1 MIVDNLQDT
10 LNGGYNG
17 LYGEVVTHD
26 CYRLKQINFIPNI
39 IFDLGAN
46 VGVFT
51 RFAHSMFPNALIIAV
66 EPDEE
71 NYAHL
76 VKFTNGKNIIFINKA
91 IGLNG
96 VSRRVGSINGA
107 HESYVSDGIG
117 MDEVIQSG
125 EKVERVGIETVM
137 PDELIKTHLQ
147 LGMKSILKLDIE
159 LNESVI
165 WDHKPSMDAI
175 KDIDYFTGE
184 VHWSMLT
191 GNARIQSKQRTFEA
205 LNRFNDTHH
214 MEINHTN
221 FWATK
226 K

>member
-1 MIVDNLQDT
+1 MIANNLQDT

-17 LYGEVVTHD
+17 LYGEVVTYD
-26 CYRLKQINFIPNI
+26 SYRLKQIKFVPNFIL
-39 IFDLGAN
+39 DLGAN

-51 RFAHSMFPNALIIAV
+51 RFARSLFPDALIVSV

-71 NYAHL
+71 NFAHL
-76 VKFTNGKNIIFINKA
+76 VKFTHDNNIIFINKA

-96 VSRRVGSINGA
+96 VSRRMNVVNGA

-125 EKVERVGIETVM
+125 EKVEKVNIETIM
-137 PDELIKTHLQ
+137 PDELIKTYLQ
-147 LGMKSILKLDIE
+147 PRMKSILKLDIE

-165 WDHKPSMDAI
+165 WDHQSSMEAI
-175 KDIDYFTGE
+175 KNIDYFTGE
-184 VHWSMLT
+184 VHWSMLS
-191 GNARIQSKQRTFEA
+191 GNAMIQSKQRTFEA
-205 LNRFNDTHH
+205 LNKFNDTHH

>member
-10 LNGGYNG
+10 LNGGFNG

-26 CYRLKQINFIPNI
+26 CYKLKQLTFVPDCI
-39 IFDLGAN
+39 IDCGAN

-51 RFAHSMFPNALIIAV
+51 RYARSLFPSALIIAV
-66 EPDEE
+66 EPDAE

-76 VKFTNGKNIIFINKA
+76 VKFTHGENIIFINKA

-96 VSRRVGSINGA
+96 VSRRVGIINGA

-125 EKVERVGIETVM
+125 EKVEKVDIETIM
-137 PDELIKTHLQ
+137 PDELINQYWKH
-147 LGMKSILKLDIE
+147 GMKSILKLDIE

-165 WDHKPSMDAI
+165 WNHKPSMEAI
-175 KDIDYFTGE
+175 KNIDYFTGE
-184 VHWSMLT
+184 CHWSMLT
-191 GNARIQSKQRTFEA
+191 GNAVKESKKRTLEA
-205 LNRFNDTHH
+205 LHSFDDTHY
-214 MEINHTN
+214 MEIDHTN